1 LLETMTMVR
10 LVSSTAVPGSSCHT
24 TGGQTKTQEHPT
36 DMREYNLVSA
46 DSHLEAPPEWADRV
60 PEKYRDFAPRIVKLD
75 NGGDAWDLRDGKE
88 PKPLGL
94 QVVAG
99 QNYRDFVQSGRRFD
113 EDIPGTRSAEGRI
126 LEMDRDG
133 VDAEVIFCT
142 VVATA
147 LKKTEDP
154 NATVALVQAYNDW
167 LSEYCSHA
175 EDRLLGI
182 GLIPMTGVKDA
193 VAEIERIAAMP
204 GIRGAHMLTF
214 PSGGE
219 FLLDEDDP
227 FWEAAQATDM
237 ALVAHH
243 NFGGQTT
250 TASHPLPG
258 LKERALDIDGGRDL
272 GFFAWLLTCD
282 LPIPTLPIVTVLQL
296 IISGTLDRH
305 PNLRFHFAETGI
317 GWLPYW
323 LEQMED
329 RYDRHRFWAEV
340 DLERRPLEYVRDHF
354 TFSFQED
361 HAGVALRHS
370 IGVDN
375 ICWASDFP
383 HSVSDWPWSRE
394 VVARM
399 MKDVPTDERR
409 RIQALNILTQLRVIT
424 PEQRE
429 DMAMEGLTSEDP
441 ETVPARGERR
451 LA

>member
-1 LLETMTMVR
+1 
-10 LVSSTAVPGSSCHT
+10 
-24 TGGQTKTQEHPT
+24 
-36 DMREYNLVSA
+36 MREYNLVSA
-46 DSHLEAPPEWADRV
+46 DSHLEAPPEWAARV
-60 PEKYRDFAPRIVKLD
+60 PVEYRDAAPRIVKLE

-99 QNYRDFVQSGRRFD
+99 QQYREFVQSGRRFD
-113 EDIPGTRSAEGRI
+113 EDMPGTRSPEGRI
-126 LEMDRDG
+126 GEMDQDG

-147 LKKTEDP
+147 LKATADP
-154 NATVALVQAYNDW
+154 KATVALVRAYNDW

-175 EDRLLGI
+175 PDRLLGI
-182 GLIPMTGVKDA
+182 GLIPMTGVGDA
-193 VAEIERIAAMP
+193 VAELERIAQMP
-204 GIRGAHMLTF
+204 GVRGAHMLTF
-214 PSGGE
+214 PTGGE
-219 FLLDEDDP
+219 VLLDDDDP
-227 FWEAAQATDM
+227 FWAAAEATDM

-243 NFGGQTT
+243 NFGGQSAV
-250 TASHPLPG
+250 ASHPLPG
-258 LKERALDIDGGRDL
+258 LKERALDIDGGRDF

-282 LPIPTLPIVTVLQL
+282 LPIPTLPIVTILQL
-296 IISGTLDRH
+296 MISGTLDRH

-329 RYDRHRFWAEV
+329 RYDRHRFWAEL
-340 DLERRPLEYVRDHF
+340 DLERRPAQYVRDQF

-370 IGVDN
+370 IGIDN

-394 VVARM
+394 VVARL
-399 MKDVPTDERR
+399 MKDVPEEERR

-424 PEQRE
+424 PAQKE
-429 DMAMEGLTSEDP
+429 DMATKGLTQTDP
-441 ETVPARGERR
+441 EDVPARGERR
-451 LA
+451 LAL